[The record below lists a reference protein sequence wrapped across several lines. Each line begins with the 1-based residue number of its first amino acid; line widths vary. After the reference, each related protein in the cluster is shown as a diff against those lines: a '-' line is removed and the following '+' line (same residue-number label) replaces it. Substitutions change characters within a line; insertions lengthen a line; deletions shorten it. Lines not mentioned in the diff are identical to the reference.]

1 MTQNCY
7 SVKYDSR
14 STHQIC
20 DSCLC
25 NFKNSHSCQT
35 LSKAWA
41 TSGNIRQKYFF
52 LSNVLLIMFVT
63 RSWSMF
69 ECLYWNPNWWYVI
82 KFLSSVSIFRCFKR
96 SSSDSF
102 HMLGSCDIE
111 RLDVQNHPE
120 VFFLGGGGGTVC
132 RLLPSISWATS
143 YEVKCFIFSPIHLS
157 GWYCTMSSSEL
168 ISSGLNTCSRWRAYN
183 STFSCSLRAYDSS
196 SLQFS
201 GLWDLCLFMHLVT
214 FHSE

>member
-69 ECLYWNPNWWYVI
+69 ECLYWNPNWLYVI

-120 VFFLGGGGGTVC
+120 VFFLGGG
-132 RLLPSISWATS
+132 RHSLPTFAINFMSNFIWS
-143 YEVKCFIFSPIHLS
+143 EVFYLF
-157 GWYCTMSSSEL
+157 T
-168 ISSGLNTCSRWRAYN
+168 
-183 STFSCSLRAYDSS
+183 DSS
-196 SLQFS
+196 KWLILHYVKFRIDIVW
-201 GLWDLCLFMHLVT
+201 LKYMF
-214 FHSE
+214 